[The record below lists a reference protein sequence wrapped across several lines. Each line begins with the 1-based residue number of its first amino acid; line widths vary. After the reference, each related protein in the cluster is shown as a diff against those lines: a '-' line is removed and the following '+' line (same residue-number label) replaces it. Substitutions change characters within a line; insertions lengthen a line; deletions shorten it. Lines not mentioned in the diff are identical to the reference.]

1 MSFFKGLIG
10 FMRCT
15 ATWVHALKKSHIL
28 PVLYTA
34 FLPISPNATLDER
47 VTENGGC
54 QIPKP
59 VTCPNAWMFR
69 CGIPSTLGIYQLI
82 FS

>member
-1 MSFFKGLIG
+1 MDFFKGLIG
-10 FMRCT
+10 FML
-15 ATWVHALKKSHIL
+15 HKKNKKKKHYFSHIL

-47 VTENGGC
+47 VTENGSC
-54 QIPKP
+54 QIPQP